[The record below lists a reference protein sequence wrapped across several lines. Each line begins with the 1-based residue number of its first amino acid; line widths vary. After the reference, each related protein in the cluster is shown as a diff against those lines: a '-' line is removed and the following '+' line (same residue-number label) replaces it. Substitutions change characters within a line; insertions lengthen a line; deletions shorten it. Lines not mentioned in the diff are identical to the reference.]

1 MKLPTLWKANMFFL
15 NLNYLTEG
23 KVLLKSLLIMPFPF
37 LRNFESHI
45 ISTLLFF
52 FPHTQT
58 GKNLQKKILG
68 ITKGKLYERNQSRDI
83 SYLRKVSI
91 HYRSVECIEF

>member
-23 KVLLKSLLIMPFPF
+23 KVLLKSLPIMPFPF
-37 LRNFESHI
+37 LRNFGSHI
-45 ISTLLFF
+45 ISALLSLSL
-52 FPHTQT
+52 TQQ
-58 GKNLQKKILG
+58 LEDKKILG
-68 ITKGKLYERNQSRDI
+68 ITKGKLYERNQSRDK

>member
-23 KVLLKSLLIMPFPF
+23 KVLLKSLLTMPFPF

-52 FPHTQT
+52 FLTHKLEKICKKKFL
-58 GKNLQKKILG
+58 GSQKGNYMKEI
-68 ITKGKLYERNQSRDI
+68 NQET
-83 SYLRKVSI
+83 YLI
-91 HYRSVECIEF
+91 